1 MLVLPLY
8 DQSFSALSK
17 AGRPS
22 FSQAVIDKV
31 SAENLMSLLTH
42 DSKKSKTASLHLCRA
57 LHDVLRWDREIVHAM
72 HLEQS

>member
-1 MLVLPLY
+1 MLVLPLF

-22 FSQAVIDKV
+22 SSQAVIGKG
-31 SAENLMSLLTH
+31 SAEDLTSILTH
-42 DSKKSKTASLHLCRA
+42 DSKKSETASLHLCRA
-57 LHDVLRWDREIVHAM
+57 LHEVLRWDREIVHAM